1 MIAVFCIHSQV
12 LRKTKDEIFI
22 CMHHKFLVC
31 SQNCMEQLGS
41 QWTDFHEIW
50 YLSVFRK
57 SVRKNLNF
65 IKIWQEQRIFHMKT
79 CLHLWFLALFFLK
92 SEMFQTNVV
101 EKIKTHILWSL
112 YFFSKIVPFM
122 RKCGKILQSGA
133 GHRWQYGACALL
145 AGYVRLQRRT
155 QYATLIAV
163 PLQRLLHER
172 TSVLRYT
179 YSACLVK
186 WRSRPVCK

>member
-101 EKIKTHILWSL
+101 EKIKTHILCSIIFSIILCRLWDNVEKYYGVVEATDDNVAHTLCML
-112 YFFSKIVPFM
+112 Y
-122 RKCGKILQSGA
+122 
-133 GHRWQYGACALL
+133 
-145 AGYVRLQRRT
+145 T
-155 QYATLIAV
+155 
-163 PLQRLLHER
+163 
-172 TSVLRYT
+172 
-179 YSACLVK
+179 
-186 WRSRPVCK
+186 